1 MMAGSGK
8 RIYLCEG
15 ETERHLVRAL
25 VQAYLLKPGQAMVFN
40 AVQQKAEKYLR
51 KWGRDV
57 QLIVIIDGDTGPYGD
72 GSQLARNLKTLKK
85 HAGAPGLIVQ
95 CMNLEDELARSC
107 GITRQ
112 RLYEAFDA
120 ASASEFKQRFLQ
132 VRPANLV
139 AKLEMLVFQSEQL
152 WREPCR
158 DSRLQGSLADW
169 PGGEVWP

>member
-25 VQAYLLKPGQAMVFN
+25 VQARLIRPGRAELFN
-40 AVQQKAEKYLR
+40 AAQKKAEKYLR
-51 KWGRDV
+51 KWGRDAV
-57 QLIVIIDGDTGPYGD
+57 LTVIIDGDTGPYD
-72 GSQLARNLKTLKK
+72 DAHLLARNLQTIARKIRQ
-85 HAGAPGLIVQ
+85 PGLIVQ

-107 GITRQ
+107 GITPQ
-112 RLYEAFDA
+112 QLYRAFKA

-132 VRPANLV
+132 VRQTGLM
-139 AKLEMLVFQSEQL
+139 AKLQALNFQPEQL

-169 PGGEVWP
+169 PGGDVWP